1 MDPPLHVLN
10 VPIECL
16 PPDLLVL
23 CLILFG
29 RCFLPLL
36 VLFLVP
42 LVEPVLL
49 IPMLIPSLCLSLI
62 VAPFL
67 IVLLNT
73 LTLLFLTLLE
83 FVDQLYRELEV
94 LEFF

>member
-10 VPIECL
+10 VPMECL

-23 CLILFG
+23 SLILLG
-29 RCFLPLL
+29 RHFLPLL

-49 IPMLIPSLCLSLI
+49 ILLLIPSLCLSLI
-62 VAPFL
+62 VASFL

-94 LEFF
+94 LVFF